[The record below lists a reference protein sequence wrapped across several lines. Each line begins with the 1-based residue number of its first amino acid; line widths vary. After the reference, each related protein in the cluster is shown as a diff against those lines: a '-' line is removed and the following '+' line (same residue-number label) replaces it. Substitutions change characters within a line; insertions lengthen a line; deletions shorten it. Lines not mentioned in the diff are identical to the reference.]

1 MKKQGKFTA
10 GELLARQLSGDTTI
24 TDKDIEDATSNY
36 FAQFGIDCLCKVG
49 SFPEAKKDD

>member
-36 FAQFGIDCLCKVG
+36 FAQFGIDCRCKVG